1 MTPAVRSRGAVVVL
15 GLLLATVLA
24 ACASDDP
31 APRSPPRLR
40 PPDPPSRRR
49 APPPDRPA
57 PNPPEPVERSG
68 FHGKIDELPAGLA
81 AEMRGTTW
89 HPGCPVPL
97 DGLRLL
103 HFNYWGF
110 GGNVLRGPMVVNASV
125 AEDVLWVFHRLYDA
139 RFPIKRVSLSTPFH
153 PKAFA
158 QHRRIDSNRSV
169 TASFNCRPVVT
180 ALGPEW
186 RLLAARLRARGRCQP
201 AAEPLRHQRRL
212 RPQPG
217 GRAVHR
223 PEPRPRGHD
232 PRGGRGVP
240 FVRGDRLGVG
250 RELERRQ
257 GLHALLTNRLLTTTG
272 DHVGALRPTSSGA
285 SFEQER
291 G

>member
-1 MTPAVRSRGAVVVL
+1 VTPVARSRGAVVVL
-15 GLLLATVLA
+15 ALLLATVLA

-31 APRSPPRLR
+31 ATAKPAEARPTGPTEIAPSPTTGPTG
-40 PPDPPSRRR
+40 
-49 APPPDRPA
+49 AEPA
-57 PNPPEPVERSG
+57 EPVERSG

-125 AEDVLWVFHRLYDA
+125 AEDVLWVFHQLYDA
-139 RFPIKRVSLSTPFH
+139 RFRIKRVSLSTPFH

-180 ALGPEW
+180 ALGPGGDFSQHAYG
-186 RLLAARLRARGRCQP
+186 LAVDINPLQNPYVTSDGFVRNR
-201 AAEPLRHQRRL
+201 AAEPYTDRSRDLEGMIHEGDVVFRSFAAIGWEW
-212 RPQPG
+212 G
-217 GRAVHR
+217 GNWSGDKDYMHFSLT
-223 PEPRPRGHD
+223 
-232 PRGGRGVP
+232 GR
-240 FVRGDRLGVG
+240 
-250 RELERRQ
+250 
-257 GLHALLTNRLLTTTG
+257 
-272 DHVGALRPTSSGA
+272 
-285 SFEQER
+285 
-291 G
+291 

>member
-1 MTPAVRSRGAVVVL
+1 VTPAVRSRGSVVVL

-24 ACASDDP
+24 ACASDD
-31 APRSPPRLR
+31 S
-40 PPDPPSRRR
+40 
-49 APPPDRPA
+49 APPKPAQARPTGPTDIA
-57 PNPPEPVERSG
+57 PSPTTGPTGAEPAEPVERSG

-125 AEDVLWVFHRLYDA
+125 AEDVLWVFHQLYDA

-180 ALGPEW
+180 ALGPGGDFSQHAYG
-186 RLLAARLRARGRCQP
+186 LAVDVNPLQNPYVTSDGFVRNR
-201 AAEPLRHQRRL
+201 AAEPFTDRSHHLEGMIHEGDVVFRSFAAIGWSW
-212 RPQPG
+212 G
-217 GRAVHR
+217 GNWN
-223 PEPRPRGHD
+223 
-232 PRGGRGVP
+232 
-240 FVRGDRLGVG
+240 GDKDYMHFSYNG
-250 RELERRQ
+250 
-257 GLHALLTNRLLTTTG
+257 
-272 DHVGALRPTSSGA
+272 S
-285 SFEQER
+285 
-291 G
+291 

>member
-1 MTPAVRSRGAVVVL
+1 MTPTVRSRGGVVVA

-31 APRSPPRLR
+31 ALPKPAQ
-40 PPDPPSRRR
+40 
-49 APPPDRPA
+49 APPTGPTGTAPSPTTGPTGAEPA
-57 PNPPEPVERSG
+57 EPVERSG

-89 HPGCPVPL
+89 HPDCPVPL

-110 GGNVLRGPMVVNASV
+110 GGNLLRGPMVVNASA
-125 AEDVLWVFHRLYDA
+125 AEDLLWVFHQLYDA

-180 ALGPEW
+180 ALGPGGDFSQHAYG
-186 RLLAARLRARGRCQP
+186 LAVDVNPLQNPYVTSDGFVRNR
-201 AAEPLRHQRRL
+201 AAEPYTDRSRHLEGMIHEGDVVFRSFAAIGWSW
-212 RPQPG
+212 G
-217 GRAVHR
+217 GNWS
-223 PEPRPRGHD
+223 
-232 PRGGRGVP
+232 
-240 FVRGDRLGVG
+240 GDKDYM
-250 RELERRQ
+250 
-257 GLHALLTNRLLTTTG
+257 HFSLTGT
-272 DHVGALRPTSSGA
+272 
-285 SFEQER
+285 
-291 G
+291 